1 MGVCPEGQTSR
12 SIFAPGMRGGWQ
24 RPFLLVHSRMPTN
37 HSVREAPSRLLLAP
51 LASPMTNSR
60 RDLLMVCP
68 SVVVAPGV
76 AVHNSSIF
84 ETEVTGDAGSV
95 TLHLYRLH
103 LSVSLIVVC
112 LCVRDRDCTFH
123 FVRSARESAARV
135 PEEAKSH
142 FETG

>member
-1 MGVCPEGQTSR
+1 MPGR
-12 SIFAPGMRGGWQ
+12 SNESIDLRPGHAGRMATPLFAG
-24 RPFLLVHSRMPTN
+24 PFQNAYKSF
-37 HSVREAPSRLLLAP
+37 VREAPFRLLLAP

-76 AVHNSSIF
+76 AVHNSPIF

-103 LSVSLIVVC
+103 LSVSLIAVC
-112 LCVRDRDCTFH
+112 LCIRDRDCTFH

-135 PEEAKSH
+135 AEEAKSH